1 MIDFKS
7 VVLEDRELLTSFLW
21 SADRQDNNLSFANL
35 CCWQFLTCSSY
46 AILRDQLVFRFCFP
60 ENRVVYS
67 LPGGESAGKEVIRL
81 LARQAKEED
90 IPPYLYGIVS
100 DMQPQLE
107 KEFPDV
113 FEYRTDRDHFD
124 YLYLRTDL
132 ADLRGKDFQ
141 TKRNHV
147 NKFRKSYDF
156 RYTPMTEEMIP
167 DCLHMYDE
175 WCEDRRCQEDEGLG
189 YERQALIYGMQ
200 HFNRLGLTGGVIWVA
215 GKIIAFT
222 FGMPVNR
229 NTFCIHAEKAL
240 AGYEGAY
247 NTINQE
253 IASRLPVQF
262 KYLNREEDLG
272 ISGLRKAK
280 LSYRPVC
287 LLEKGV
293 AICAEGTWDRLL

>member
-1 MIDFKS
+1 
-7 VVLEDRELLTSFLW
+7 
-21 SADRQDNNLSFANL
+21 
-35 CCWQFLTCSSY
+35 
-46 AILRDQLVFRFCFP
+46 
-60 ENRVVYS
+60 
-67 LPGGESAGKEVIRL
+67 G
-81 LARQAKEED
+81 
-90 IPPYLYGIVS
+90 
-100 DMQPQLE
+100 
-107 KEFPDV
+107 
-113 FEYRTDRDHFD
+113 
-124 YLYLRTDL
+124 
-132 ADLRGKDFQ
+132 
-141 TKRNHV
+141 
-147 NKFRKSYDF
+147 
-156 RYTPMTEEMIP
+156 
-167 DCLHMYDE
+167 CLHMYDE

-253 IASRLPVQF
+253 FASRLPVQF